1 MGVAGVMLR
10 WGSGRRGV
18 GPAGFLPAVGGL
30 GGWVQNREFS
40 VCALRLWRFILMI
53 IFSDTLLV
61 VSILGIL

>member
-10 WGSGRRGV
+10 GGAGGGGGGPGGFR
-18 GPAGFLPAVGGL
+18 PAGGEL
-30 GGWVQNREFS
+30 GGWVQDREFS